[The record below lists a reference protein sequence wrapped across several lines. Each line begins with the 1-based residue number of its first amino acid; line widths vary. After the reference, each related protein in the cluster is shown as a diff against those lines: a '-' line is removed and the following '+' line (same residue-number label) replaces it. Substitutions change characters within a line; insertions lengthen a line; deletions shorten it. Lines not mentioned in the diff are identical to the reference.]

1 MDTFSEEWFSV
12 SIISRLGL
20 KSNWCW
26 AGAKGPPLWSGGTD
40 QPLLMLPPS
49 LQLYFLVLKPAFL
62 WDSDLSWGFQLLRK
76 VEKTCLLS
84 RPSPLLCVIVHIGG
98 ESLPYYFCLFLAAP
112 GLHCFVQTFPG
123 CSEQQ
128 LLFIP
133 VRRFLLARAS
143 LVVEHRF

>member
-1 MDTFSEEWFSV
+1 M
-12 SIISRLGL
+12 SRGL
-20 KSNWCW
+20 ILSFQGQDSKATD
-26 AGAKGPPLWSGGTD
+26 AGQGPRGPHCGVGRGGRGTD

-62 WDSDLSWGFQLLRK
+62 WDSDLSWGFQLLGK

-112 GLHCFVQTFPG
+112 GLHCFVQTFPS

-133 VRRFLLARAS
+133 VRRFLLERAS
-143 LVVEHRF
+143 LAVEHRF